1 MVPNLSAAHTGRIYS
16 IYEYIYFGLIVVHT
30 THILEKIYCIFDKA
44 MEIIHHFHVH
54 VHVHV
59 T

>member
-16 IYEYIYFGLIVVHT
+16 IYEYLYFGLIVVHT

-44 MEIIHHFHVH
+44 MEIIHH
-54 VHVHV
+54 VHV